1 MVPQPKVAAT
11 RPMDAGREERCAN
24 RARKGALKF
33 IPPESCLVP
42 LAANAAGTAKI
53 SNAVVTAMSVLMS
66 IQRSATPA
74 IDGPRKKPACIE
86 NVNQPMARPRRLPD
100 VDSVTALN
108 SAACC
113 APPANP
119 PTICQR
125 NNGAMLGV
133 NAVAICDPPA
143 SANDRPSRAL
153 APNPS
158 PSTPDGRETKPPA
171 RVATENSAPTSNLLA
186 PRSCAYSGTVS
197 PRAARA
203 AKDAPAA
210 T

>member
-1 MVPQPKVAAT
+1 M
-11 RPMDAGREERCAN
+11 
-24 RARKGALKF
+24 
-33 IPPESCLVP
+33 PPESCLVP

-53 SNAVVTAMSVLMS
+53 SKAVVTAMSVLMS

-74 IDGPRKKPACIE
+74 IDGPRKKPACME
-86 NVNQPMARPRRLPD
+86 KVNQPIARPRRLPD

-108 SAACC
+108 NAACC

-143 SANDRPSRAL
+143 SANETPSSAL
-153 APNPS
+153 APNRS
-158 PSTPDGRETKPPA
+158 TRTPDGRDRRAPA
-171 RVATENSAPTSNLLA
+171 RVATEKRAPTSNLLA